1 MTVFNNPKAKTRAL
15 VSRRVVAYATTRS
28 EVQHVFDELNAELEC
43 LSSMPIMEAYAR
55 LFMKLDAV
63 GIYVDSPVYEDEAMS
78 SATPSCYVSDLIN
91 KEFCVRYTDGTWH
104 NLDCLTYLKD
114 AADSCRMVYTA
125 MKRCGMKLTVDDFD
139 DCGACDADLPA
150 YYRLPIYYEV
160 FGELPGASPISRV
173 EVEYEFDG
181 DYEAA
186 AAAADEYRNEY
197 LKHFGFTS
205 STLSQ
210 YAAQSVSAAVFRFIA
225 HEGGHVAF
233 GRLVHTFRNVSLHTL
248 VLLYLRFDSWSFSTA
263 GLVRLRASINAFL
276 SDHGFDFRVAI
287 HFVRVSA
294 GYMCAAITFVPIS

>member
-15 VSRRVVAYATTRS
+15 VSRRIVAVATTFS
-28 EVQHVFDELNAELEC
+28 EVQHVLSELADEIACFRNVTVNDL
-43 LSSMPIMEAYAR
+43 YAR

-63 GIYVDSPVYEDEAMS
+63 GIYVDSPVFEDDAMS
-78 SATPSCYVSDLIN
+78 SATPSCYVSDLIDKWFLSGLTN
-91 KEFCVRYTDGTWH
+91 GI
-104 NLDCLTYLKD
+104 DCLTYLKE
-114 AADSCRMVYTA
+114 ASDSCRMVYTA
-125 MKRCGMKLTVDDFD
+125 MKKCGMKLTVEDFD
-139 DCGACDADLPA
+139 DCGNCDADLPA

-160 FGELPGASPISRV
+160 FGELPGESPVSRL
-173 EVEYEFDG
+173 ELEYEFDG

-186 AAAADEYRNEY
+186 AAAAKEYRDEY

-210 YAAQSVSAAVFRFIA
+210 YAAQSISAAVFRFIA

-276 SDHGFDFRVAI
+276 SDHGFDFRVSV

-294 GYMCAAITFVPIS
+294 GYMCSAIIFVPVS